1 MPGSEIRVIHGGEI
15 MDSLLNVGRR
25 NLVKWGLAAAGMPML
40 TKAFAASA
48 FAQDASAE
56 GGKKGAVGG
65 RADEELY
72 TGKGLQGGGQL
83 EIRLTQSIYTSDPDA
98 LEVAQRMKPFD
109 LESWIVE
116 WTRVAEKNEVLADKF
131 AADGYKI
138 TAGEYYLKASGFY
151 REACW
156 PQPVDEPRMMAT
168 YKKMRETFD
177 KAWKMTRPPFE
188 RVQVPY
194 EGKMLDGYFRKPN
207 NPQGK
212 KFPVI
217 IPFQGADTMA
227 EATILNAG
235 AYLARGMAYLAVDF
249 PGQGGAMRLHDLH
262 LPPDTDRIAKA
273 MIDYLETRPDV
284 DATRVG
290 MQGISMGGY
299 GVPRAASGEKRI
311 KAAFMSSGSYDLKSD
326 LFEYYPPIQERVR
339 WIIGA
344 KDLADARKQLNEYN
358 LGGGRAEKIE
368 APMLIG
374 YSKDDR
380 IMDPAGSLRL
390 YEAAKNSKRDMVEG
404 TGHVQAANAGG
415 PRSSRPV
422 VFPDWAAKT
431 LGGEV

>member
-1 MPGSEIRVIHGGEI
+1 
-15 MDSLLNVGRR
+15 MDSLLNVKRR
-25 NLVKWGLAAAGMPML
+25 DLVKWGVAAAGLPMFA
-40 TKAFAASA
+40 KALSVTAS
-48 FAQDASAE
+48 AQDASSEA
-56 GGKKGAVGG
+56 GKKGAIGG
-65 RADEELY
+65 RAEEELY
-72 TGKGLQGGGQL
+72 PAKGLPGGGQL

-116 WTRVAEKNEVLADKF
+116 WTRVAERNEELAEK
-131 AADGYKI
+131 AASEGYKV
-138 TAGEYYLKASGFY
+138 TANEYYLRASNFY

-156 PQPVDEPRMMAT
+156 PQPVDEPRMLPT
-168 YKKMRETFD
+168 YKKMRDCFD
-177 KAWKMTRPPFE
+177 KAWKMTRAPFE
-188 RVQVPY
+188 RVQINY
-194 EGKMLDGYFRKPN
+194 EGKTLDGYFRRPN
-207 NPQGK
+207 SPQGSQGK
-212 KFPVI
+212 KFPVVI
-217 IPFQGADTMA
+217 AFQGADTMA

-235 AYLARGMAYLAVDF
+235 PYLARGMAYLAVDF
-249 PGQGGAMRLHDLH
+249 PGQGGAMRLKDLH

-273 MIDYLETRPDV
+273 MIDFLETRPDV

-344 KDLADARKQLNEYN
+344 RDLADARKKLDDYN
-358 LGGGRAEKIE
+358 LGEGRAEKIE

-380 IMDPAGSLRL
+380 IMDPAGALRL

-404 TGHVQAANAGG
+404 TGHIQASNAGG
-415 PRSSRPV
+415 PRVMRPA

-431 LGGEV
+431 LGAEV

>member
-1 MPGSEIRVIHGGEI
+1 

-25 NLVKWGLAAAGMPML
+25 NLVKLGLAATALPILNKAL
-40 TKAFAASA
+40 TAEAL
-48 FAQDASAE
+48 AQDASAE

-65 RADEELY
+65 RSEEELY

-98 LEVAQRMKPFD
+98 LEVAQRMKPFNLD
-109 LESWIVE
+109 SWIVE
-116 WTRVAEKNEVLADKF
+116 WTRVAERNEVLGDKF
-131 AADGYKI
+131 AAEGYKI
-138 TAGEYYLKASGFY
+138 TANEYYQKASTFY

-156 PQPVDEPRMMAT
+156 PQPVDEPRMMTT

-177 KAWKMTRPPFE
+177 KAWKMMRPPFE
-188 RVQVPY
+188 RVQINY

-207 NPQGK
+207 NPPGK
-212 KFPVI
+212 KFPAVI
-217 IPFQGADTMA
+217 AFQGADTMA
-227 EATILNAG
+227 EATIMNAG
-235 AYLARGMAYLAVDF
+235 GYLARGMAYLAVDF

-273 MIDYLETRPDV
+273 MIDYLETRADV
-284 DATRVG
+284 DGARIG

-299 GVPRAASGEKRI
+299 GVPRAASVEKRI

-339 WIIGA
+339 WIVGA
-344 KDLADARKQLNEYN
+344 RDLADARKKLADYN
-358 LGGGRAEKIE
+358 LGEGRAEKIE

-390 YEAAKNSKRDMVEG
+390 YEAARNSKRDMVEG
-404 TGHVQAANAGG
+404 TGHAQASNAGG
-415 PRSSRPV
+415 PRGGRPV

-431 LGGEV
+431 LGAEV

>member
-1 MPGSEIRVIHGGEI
+1 MNGGVK
-15 MDSLLNVGRR
+15 MDSLLNVSRR
-25 NLVKWGLAAAGMPML
+25 ALVKWSLTAAGLPVI
-40 TKAFAASA
+40 TKALSSSA
-48 FAQDASAE
+48 LAQDASAE

-65 RADEELY
+65 RAEEELY

-116 WTRVAEKNEVLADKF
+116 WTRVAERNEELAEKF
-131 AADGYKI
+131 AGEGYKV
-138 TAGEYYLKASGFY
+138 TANEYYLKASGFY

-156 PQPVDEPRMMAT
+156 PQPVDDPRMMTT
-168 YKKMRETFD
+168 YKKMRDTFD

-188 RVQVPY
+188 RVQINY

-207 NPQGK
+207 NPAGK

-235 AYLARGMAYLAVDF
+235 AYLSRGMAYLAVDF

-273 MIDYLETRPDV
+273 MIDYLETRSDV

-339 WIIGA
+339 WIVGA
-344 KDLADARKQLNEYN
+344 RDLADARKKLADYN
-358 LGGGRAEKIE
+358 LDGRANKIE

-380 IMDPAGSLRL
+380 IMDPAGALRL
-390 YEAAKNSKRDMVEG
+390 YEGAVNSKRDMVEG

-415 PRSSRPV
+415 PRLSRPV

-431 LGGEV
+431 LGADT